1 MGTLSRSGWAGELG
15 SADKPRALKLVSD
28 GRGFSYDSGDSVS
41 CVEPE
46 K

>member
-1 MGTLSRSGWAGELG
+1 MGTLSISGWTRELG
-15 SADKPRALKLVSD
+15 SVDKPRTLELVSD
-28 GRGFSYDSGDSVS
+28 GRGFSNDSGDSVS